1 MMQVVAVENA
11 DAVKVYAA
19 SRIVRGVESGRIK
32 VLGVAT
38 GTLPIPLYRMLKTR
52 RTPALRFDGVHAR

>member
-38 GTLPIPLYRMLKTR
+38 GDVTNSPISNAEDPQDSSI
-52 RTPALRFDGVHAR
+52 AV